1 MYAFR
6 RRMARLDVGLWP
18 NAEDKT
24 EIIIGGF
31 YITSITRKF
40 L

>member
-1 MYAFR
+1 MYAFG

-18 NAEDKT
+18 NAEYK
-24 EIIIGGF
+24 IKVIIGGF
-31 YITSITRKF
+31 YVTTITRRI